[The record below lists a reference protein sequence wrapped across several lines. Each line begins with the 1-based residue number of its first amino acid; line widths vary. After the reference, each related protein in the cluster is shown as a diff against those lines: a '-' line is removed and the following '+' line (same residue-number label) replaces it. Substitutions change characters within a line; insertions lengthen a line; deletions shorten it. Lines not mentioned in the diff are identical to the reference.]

1 MCLSLEEKAYHRVA
15 IVTSFLS
22 WQQLICDASMVFV
35 TTTTDQ
41 SALFRIS
48 SRKKRRNDLLE
59 KLSNAHHKVFL
70 LCLRILNVFFFPL
83 RRPERR
89 NNHGRLRALNCR
101 EEEGGFDPKRVGSI
115 LSVLLKIT
123 EK

>member
-83 RRPERR
+83 RTPERR
-89 NNHGRLRALNCR
+89 NNRGRLRALNCR

-123 EK
+123 E